1 MYLATNLQFIFCAFL
16 LTFQD
21 CVQLNQYTL
30 KDEIGKVTIPGDRL
44 VFRTYQGCLEYCGST
59 WLELGV
65 SEESLENRLGG
76 GVFCFI
82 LFCFYIR
89 LCVSTKAHKASRVI
103 LYHQQWCWY
112 FFLLK
117 VFSYL
122 FCFYPSVLLYFVLFL
137 HQTVCF
143 YKSSQ
148 SFQSNSVSPTLVLVF
163 FPS

>member
-44 VFRTYQGCLEYCGST
+44 VFRTYQGCLEYCSSS

-82 LFCFYIR
+82 LYCFYIR

-103 LYHQQWCWY
+103 LYHQHWCWF

-122 FCFYPSVLLYFVLFL
+122 FLLL
-137 HQTVCF
+137 HQYQKYQVDSINGQ
-143 YKSSQ
+143 YQ
-148 SFQSNSVSPTLVLVF
+148 NSKTQMPIESKWVIYVKKTC
-163 FPS
+163 